1 MPINYYCAIA
11 MNGSD
16 LEMNKNS
23 ITLPVID
30 PKQTAPASPVEGQMY
45 FDTTVGDKTMYFY
58 NGSAWIEMDGSGSG
72 VESFTNANGTYISAS
87 TVNTA
92 ATGAVTV
99 GTIDLSA
106 ADGTDSSGRFLSKDN
121 VWSTIPGGYTS
132 WTINGDTNT
141 GTNTVS
147 NNETVTVAGGKAIVT
162 EVSTRTV
169 NIDFTP
175 SELSTVTALSTDKV
189 VITDTSDSNNPKL
202 ALISDII
209 NAGVTTVDTTDGT
222 YIDLTPTSATSGA
235 VVVTAD
241 LSAVDGT
248 SDTTTRFLSKD
259 NTWDIP
265 SYTTNT
271 DETYTLPVA
280 AGGANSAV
288 LNLTAG
294 GTGSGI
300 KSSVTINGTT
310 NEVSIAESAGNNGS
324 VTIGLPDDVTIAT
337 SLTISGTA
345 GDALDIPSGKGTSAL
360 TIGTD
365 PSDTLTTKSY
375 VDGLVSGGLTFKGT
389 FRADTGAILS
399 GGNSGS
405 FLYNCPGGA
414 GTRVAVTQGDYYVVA
429 TAGGSFYCSGV
440 TLDIGDAIIA
450 VDNAAADSS
459 DAADW
464 STISQGVTVNSFT
477 NANGTYIS
485 AGTVNTNATGAVT
498 VGTID
503 LSAVDGTSD
512 TSTKFLSKDN
522 TWDVPSYTTN
532 TDAKYAL
539 QADAKS
545 GSNVPLTLN
554 GSNGGSDTTVN
565 LTQGTG
571 ITLTR
576 NSATQI
582 TIDADN
588 NGTVESVALS
598 MPSAFSVAGSP
609 ITQSGTFTVTG
620 SGTTSQYV
628 DGTGALQT
636 FPTIPQG
643 DITAVK
649 PSIVDDELGITVTD
663 VNGPIPIVGLDIKG
677 LADLGVP
684 ASGDRLA
691 IYDVTGDV
699 NKYVTATNL
708 APIVRKASTFAATIT
723 SFGTVTHSLGSYDV
737 IVQLYNATNYETIYA
752 CVDRTSTNA
761 VAISGGSFPAGDIR
775 VLVSL
780 ADQGV

>member
-1 MPINYYCAIA
+1 MGYSFLYY
-11 MNGSD
+11 
-16 LEMNKNS
+16 K
-23 ITLPVID
+23 
-30 PKQTAPASPVEGQMY
+30 Y
-45 FDTTVGDKTMYFY
+45 
-58 NGSAWIEMDGSGSG
+58 
-72 VESFTNANGTYISAS
+72 
-87 TVNTA
+87 
-92 ATGAVTV
+92 
-99 GTIDLSA
+99 
-106 ADGTDSSGRFLSKDN
+106 R
-121 VWSTIPGGYTS
+121 
-132 WTINGDTNT
+132 
-141 GTNTVS
+141 
-147 NNETVTVAGGKAIVT
+147 
-162 EVSTRTV
+162 R
-169 NIDFTP
+169 NIY
-175 SELSTVTALSTDKV
+175 
-189 VITDTSDSNNPKL
+189 
-202 ALISDII
+202 
-209 NAGVTTVDTTDGT
+209 TTVD
-222 YIDLTPTSATSGA
+222 
-235 VVVTAD
+235 
-241 LSAVDGT
+241 
-248 SDTTTRFLSKD
+248 
-259 NTWDIP
+259 
-265 SYTTNT
+265 
-271 DETYTLPVA
+271 
-280 AGGANSAV
+280 AGLGNSAV

-300 KSSVTINGTT
+300 KSIVNL
-310 NEVSIAESAGNNGS
+310 NGS
-324 VTIGLPDDVTIAT
+324 TNTVKITSAPTSGITGGVTFDLQDDVTIAT

-375 VDGLVSGGLTFKGT
+375 VDDLVSGGLTFKGT

-429 TAGGSFYCSGV
+429 TSGGSFYCSGV

-450 VDNAAADSS
+450 VDDAAADSS

-554 GSNGGSDTTVN
+554 GSDGGSDTTVN
-565 LTQGTG
+565 LTEGTG

-582 TIDADN
+582 TIAADN
-588 NGTVESVALS
+588 NG
-598 MPSAFSVAGSP
+598 
-609 ITQSGTFTVTG
+609 
-620 SGTTSQYV
+620 
-628 DGTGALQT
+628 
-636 FPTIPQG
+636 
-643 DITAVK
+643 DITEVK
-649 PSIVDDELGITVTD
+649 ASILDDELGIIVEDPT
-663 VNGPIPIVGLDIKG
+663 GPVPKVGLDIKG
-677 LADLGVP
+677 LTDIGTGI
-684 ASGDRLA
+684 ASSDRLA
-691 IYDVTGDV
+691 VYDVTGDV
-699 NKYVTATNL
+699 NKYVQATNL
-708 APIVRKASTFAATIT
+708 APVIRKASTYAATIT
-723 SFGTVTHSLGSYDV
+723 AFGSVTHNLGSFDV
-737 IVQLYNATNYETIYA
+737 IVQLYNAATYETVYA
-752 CVDRTSTNA
+752 CVERTSVNA
-761 VAISGGSFPAGDIR
+761 VAISGGTDFPAGDIR

>member
-30 PKQTAPASPVEGQMY
+30 PLPSAPASPVEGQMY
-45 FDTTVGDKTMYFY
+45 FDTTAGDKTMYFY
-58 NGSAWIEMDGSGSG
+58 NGTAWIEMDGSGSG
-72 VESFTNANGTYISAS
+72 VESFTNANGTYVSAT

-106 ADGTDSSGRFLSKDN
+106 ADGTDTSGRFLSKDN
-121 VWSTIPGGYTS
+121 LWSTI
-132 WTINGDTNT
+132 DT
-141 GTNTVS
+141 
-147 NNETVTVAGGKAIVT
+147 
-162 EVSTRTV
+162 
-169 NIDFTP
+169 
-175 SELSTVTALSTDKV
+175 
-189 VITDTSDSNNPKL
+189 
-202 ALISDII
+202 
-209 NAGVTTVDTTDGT
+209 GVTTVVTTDGT
-222 YIDLTPTSATSGA
+222 YIDLTPDTATSGA
-235 VVVTAD
+235 VTITAD

-248 SDTTTRFLSKD
+248 SSTATRFLSKD
-259 NTWDIP
+259 NTWDVP

-280 AGGANSAV
+280 AGAANSAV

-300 KSSVTINGTT
+300 KSSVTINGDTT
-310 NEVSIAESAGNNGS
+310 TVKVTETVGNNGS
-324 VTIGLPDDVTIAT
+324 ITLDLQDDVTIAT
-337 SLTISGTA
+337 SLTINGTA

-450 VDNAAADSS
+450 VDDAAADSS
-459 DAADW
+459 DVADW

-503 LSAVDGTSD
+503 LSAVDGDSD
-512 TSTKFLSKDN
+512 TSTRFLSKDN
-522 TWDVPSYTTN
+522 TWGVPSYTTN

-539 QADAKS
+539 QADAKT

-554 GSNGGSDTTVN
+554 GSDGGSDTTVN

-582 TIDADN
+582 TIAADN
-588 NGTVESVALS
+588 NG
-598 MPSAFSVAGSP
+598 
-609 ITQSGTFTVTG
+609 
-620 SGTTSQYV
+620 
-628 DGTGALQT
+628 
-636 FPTIPQG
+636 
-643 DITAVK
+643 DITDVQA
-649 PSIVDDELGITVTD
+649 STETDELGILVTD
-663 VNGPIPIVGLDIKG
+663 SSGPIPKVGLDIEG
-677 LADLGVP
+677 QTNLASAPETDDELI
-684 ASGDRLA
+684 
-691 IYDVTGDV
+691 IYDVSTDTNKAVTVENLAAATQDV
-699 NKYVTATNL
+699 NSY
-708 APIVRKASTFAATIT
+708 AATIT
-723 SFGTVTHSLGSYDV
+723 GFGSITHNLGSYDV
-737 IVQLYNATNYETIYA
+737 IVQLYDASNYETIYA
-752 CVDRTSTNA
+752 CVDRTSINA
-761 VAISGGSFPAGDIR
+761 VAISGGSFPAGNMR
-775 VLVSL
+775 VLVSKVI
-780 ADQGV
+780 A

>member
-16 LEMNKNS
+16 IEMNKNQLQ
-23 ITLPVID
+23 LPVID
-30 PKQTAPASPVEGQMY
+30 NEATAPSSPVEGQMY
-45 FDTTVGDKTMYFY
+45 FDTTPGDKTMYFY
-58 NGSAWIEMDGSGSG
+58 NGTAWVEMDGSGSG
-72 VESFTNANGTYISAS
+72 VESFTNANGTYISAT

-106 ADGTDSSGRFLSKDN
+106 ADGTDTSGRFLSKDN
-121 VWSTIPGGYTS
+121 VWSTI
-132 WTINGDTNT
+132 D
-141 GTNTVS
+141 
-147 NNETVTVAGGKAIVT
+147 
-162 EVSTRTV
+162 
-169 NIDFTP
+169 
-175 SELSTVTALSTDKV
+175 
-189 VITDTSDSNNPKL
+189 
-202 ALISDII
+202 
-209 NAGVTTVDTTDGT
+209 AGVTTVDTTNGT
-222 YIDLTPTSATSGA
+222 YIDLTPTTATAGA

-248 SDTTTRFLSKD
+248 SSTATRFLSKD
-259 NTWDIP
+259 NTWDVP

-300 KSSVTINGTT
+300 KSSVTINGDT
-310 NEVSIAESAGNNGS
+310 NTVKVTETVGNNGS
-324 VTIGLPDDVTIAT
+324 VSLDLQDNVTIAT

-360 TIGTD
+360 TLGTD

-450 VDNAAADSS
+450 VDDAAANSS

-485 AGTVNTNATGAVT
+485 YGTVNTSAIGAVT
-498 VGTID
+498 TGVVD

-512 TSTKFLSKDN
+512 TATRFLSKDN

-539 QADAKS
+539 QADAKT

-554 GSNGGSDTTVN
+554 GSDGGSDTTVN

-582 TIDADN
+582 TIAADN
-588 NGTVESVALS
+588 NG
-598 MPSAFSVAGSP
+598 
-609 ITQSGTFTVTG
+609 
-620 SGTTSQYV
+620 
-628 DGTGALQT
+628 
-636 FPTIPQG
+636 
-643 DITAVK
+643 DITDVQA
-649 PSIVDDELGITVTD
+649 STANDELGIVVTD
-663 VNGPIPIVGLDIKG
+663 SSGPIPKVGLDIKG
-677 LADLGVP
+677 LADIGTGL
-684 ASGDRLA
+684 ASSDRLPV
-691 IYDVTGDV
+691 YDVTGDI
-699 NKYVTATNL
+699 NKYATIESL
-708 APIVRKASTFAATIT
+708 APAIRKASTYATTIS
-723 SFGTVTHSLGSYDV
+723 SFGTVTHGLGSYDV
-737 IVQLYNATNYETIYA
+737 IVQLYNAANYETIYA
-752 CVDRTSTNA
+752 CVDRATIDT
-761 VAISGGSFPAGDIR
+761 VAISGGSFPAGNIR

-780 ADQGV
+780 SDQGA

>member
-16 LEMNKNS
+16 IEMNRNELL
-23 ITLPVID
+23 LPVID
-30 PKQTAPASPVEGQMY
+30 NETSAPATGNEVKGQMY
-45 FDTTVGDKTMYFY
+45 MDTTANVMYFY
-58 NGSAWIEMDGSGSG
+58 NGTAWIEMDGTGSG
-72 VESFTNANGTYISAS
+72 VASLTINNGLSTYVDLTNSGTAENPILDA
-87 TVNTA
+87 
-92 ATGAVTV
+92 
-99 GTIDLSA
+99 DLNA
-106 ADGTDSSGRFLSKDN
+106 ADGTDTSGRILSKDN

-132 WTINGDTNT
+132 WTINGDTNS

-147 NNETVTVAGGKAIVT
+147 NGETVTISGGKAIVS

-169 NIDFTP
+169 SIDFTP
-175 SELSTVTALSTDKV
+175 SELNTVTALSTDKV

-222 YIDLTPTSATSGA
+222 YIDLTPTAATSGA

-248 SDTTTRFLSKD
+248 SSTATRFLSKD
-259 NTWDIP
+259 NTWDVP
-265 SYTTNT
+265 SYTTDNNT
-271 DETYTLPVA
+271 TYTLPTTN
-280 AGGANSAV
+280 GNNPDIV
-288 LNLTAG
+288 L
-294 GTGSGI
+294 TGSDGSTDI
-300 KSSVTINGTT
+300 VNMNGDSTTVKVTGSSTSTLTFDLV
-310 NEVSIAESAGNNGS
+310 
-324 VTIGLPDDVTIAT
+324 DDVTIAST
-337 SLTISGTA
+337 LKISGTSA
-345 GDALDIPSGKGTSAL
+345 SALDIPSGKAQTAL

-429 TAGGSFYCSGV
+429 TADGQFYCSGV
-440 TLDIGDAIIA
+440 QLDIGDAIIA
-450 VDNAAADSS
+450 VDDAAANSS

-477 NANGTYIS
+477 NANGTYVS
-485 AGTVNTNATGAVT
+485 AGTVNSSATGAVT
-498 VGTID
+498 MGTID

-532 TDAKYAL
+532 TDAKYELKAN
-539 QADAKS
+539 AKS
-545 GSNVPLTLN
+545 GSNVPLFLDGT
-554 GSNGGSDTTVN
+554 SGGSDSTVN
-565 LTQGTG
+565 LTEGAG

-576 NSATQI
+576 NSATQV
-582 TIDADN
+582 TIEATKL
-588 NGTVESVALS
+588 GTVESVALS

-609 ITQSGTFTVTG
+609 ITSSGTFTVTG
-620 SGTTSQYV
+620 SGATTQYV

-643 DITAVK
+643 DVESVAAATAADEEGI
-649 PSIVDDELGITVTD
+649 IVTSGS
-663 VNGPIPIVGLDIKG
+663 GPNVVVGLDIKG
-677 LADLGVP
+677 RTNLGAAP
-684 ASGDRLA
+684 ATNDELL
-691 IYDVTGDV
+691 IYDANTDTNKVVTV
-699 NKYVTATNL
+699 ANL
-708 APIVRKASTFAATIT
+708 AAATHDINSFATTIT
-723 SFGTVTHSLGSYDV
+723 GFGTITHNLSSFDV
-737 IVQLYNATNYETIYA
+737 IVQLYNASNYETIYA
-752 CVDRTSTNA
+752 CVDRASVDTVS
-761 VAISGGSFPAGDIR
+761 ISGTSFPAGNIR
-775 VLVSL
+775 VLVTKCI
-780 ADQGV
+780 Q

>member
-16 LEMNKNS
+16 IEMNKNQLQ
-23 ITLPVID
+23 LPVID
-30 PKQTAPASPVEGQMY
+30 NEATAPASPVEGQMY
-45 FDTTVGDKTMYFY
+45 FDTTIGDKTMYFY
-58 NGSAWIEMDGSGSG
+58 NGTAWIEMDGSGSG
-72 VESFTNANGTYISAS
+72 VSSFTNANGTYVSAS
-87 TVNTA
+87 IVNSSA
-92 ATGAVTV
+92 IGDVSI
-99 GTIDLSA
+99 GTLDLSA
-106 ADGTDSSGRFLSKDN
+106 ADGTDTSGRFLSKDN
-121 VWSTIPGGYTS
+121 TW
-132 WTINGDTNT
+132 
-141 GTNTVS
+141 
-147 NNETVTVAGGKAIVT
+147 AIV
-162 EVSTRTV
+162 
-169 NIDFTP
+169 
-175 SELSTVTALSTDKV
+175 
-189 VITDTSDSNNPKL
+189 DT
-202 ALISDII
+202 
-209 NAGVTTVDTTDGT
+209 GVTTVDTTDGT
-222 YIDLTPTSATSGA
+222 YIDLTPTTATAGA

-248 SDTTTRFLSKD
+248 SSTATRFLSKD
-259 NTWDIP
+259 NTWDVP

-294 GTGSGI
+294 GTGSGV
-300 KSSVTINGTT
+300 KSSVTINGDSTT
-310 NEVSIAESAGNNGS
+310 VKVTESTGNNGS
-324 VTIGLPDDVTIAT
+324 ITLDLQDDVTITT
-337 SLTISGTA
+337 SLTINGTA

-405 FLYNCPGGA
+405 FLYTCPGGA

-450 VDNAAADSS
+450 VDDAAADSS

-477 NANGTYIS
+477 NADGTYIS
-485 AGTVNTNATGAVT
+485 YGTVNTSATGAVT
-498 VGTID
+498 TGVVD

-512 TSTKFLSKDN
+512 TATRFLSKDN

-539 QADAKS
+539 QADAKT
-545 GSNVPLTLN
+545 GSDVPLTLN
-554 GSNGGSDTTVN
+554 GSDGGSDTTVN

-582 TIDADN
+582 TIAADN
-588 NGTVESVALS
+588 NGDVTEVQASVL
-598 MPSAFSVAGSP
+598 
-609 ITQSGTFTVTG
+609 
-620 SGTTSQYV
+620 
-628 DGTGALQT
+628 
-636 FPTIPQG
+636 
-643 DITAVK
+643 
-649 PSIVDDELGITVTD
+649 DDELGIIVAD
-663 VNGPIPIVGLDIKG
+663 SSGPIPKVGLDIKG
-677 LADLGVP
+677 LADIGDAL
-684 ASGDRLA
+684 ASSDRLPV
-691 IYDVTGDV
+691 YDVTGDI
-699 NKYVTATNL
+699 NKYVQAGLL
-708 APIVRKASTFAATIT
+708 APVVRKSSTYAETIT
-723 SFGTVTHSLGSYDV
+723 AFGTVDHNLGSYDV
-737 IVQLYNATNYETIYA
+737 IVQLYDASNYETIYA
-752 CVDRTSTNA
+752 CVDRTSINA
-761 VAISGGSFPAGDIR
+761 VAISGNDFPAGEIR

-780 ADQGV
+780 ADAGS

>member
-16 LEMNKNS
+16 IEMNKNQLQ
-23 ITLPVID
+23 LPVID
-30 PKQTAPASPVEGQMY
+30 NESTAPASPVEGQMY
-45 FDTTVGDKTMYFY
+45 FDTTPGDKTMYFY
-58 NGSAWIEMDGSGSG
+58 NGTAWVEMDGSGSG
-72 VESFTNANGTYISAS
+72 VESFTNANGTYISAT

-106 ADGTDSSGRFLSKDN
+106 ADGTDTSGRFLSKDN
-121 VWSTIPGGYTS
+121 LWSTI
-132 WTINGDTNT
+132 DT
-141 GTNTVS
+141 
-147 NNETVTVAGGKAIVT
+147 
-162 EVSTRTV
+162 
-169 NIDFTP
+169 
-175 SELSTVTALSTDKV
+175 
-189 VITDTSDSNNPKL
+189 
-202 ALISDII
+202 
-209 NAGVTTVDTTDGT
+209 GVTTVTTTDGS
-222 YIDLTPTSATSGA
+222 YIDLTPNTATSGA
-235 VVVTAD
+235 VTVTAD

-248 SDTTTRFLSKD
+248 SSTATRFLSKD

-280 AGGANSAV
+280 AGGTNSAV

-294 GTGSGI
+294 GTGSGV
-300 KSSVTINGTT
+300 KSSVTINGDT
-310 NEVSIAESAGNNGS
+310 NTVKVTETVGNNGS
-324 VTIGLPDDVTIAT
+324 VNLDLQDNVTITT

-360 TIGTD
+360 TLGTD

-450 VDNAAADSS
+450 VDDAAADSS

-477 NANGTYIS
+477 NADGTYIS
-485 AGTVNTNATGAVT
+485 YGTVNTSATGAVT
-498 VGTID
+498 TGVVD

-512 TSTKFLSKDN
+512 TATRFLSKDN

-532 TDAKYAL
+532 TDARYEL
-539 QADAKS
+539 RTFPKS
-545 GSNVPLTLN
+545 GANVPLFLDGT
-554 GSNGGSDTTVN
+554 NGGLDSIVN
-565 LTQGTG
+565 LTEGTG

-576 NSATQI
+576 NSGSQI
-582 TIDADN
+582 TISAN
-588 NGTVESVALS
+588 NN
-598 MPSAFSVAGSP
+598 
-609 ITQSGTFTVTG
+609 
-620 SGTTSQYV
+620 
-628 DGTGALQT
+628 
-636 FPTIPQG
+636 G
-643 DITAVK
+643 DITDVQASV
-649 PSIVDDELGITVTD
+649 VNDELGIVVTD
-663 VNGPIPIVGLDIKG
+663 SSGPIPKVGLDIKG
-677 LADLGVP
+677 LADIGTGL
-684 ASGDRLA
+684 ADSDRLPV
-691 IYDVTGDV
+691 YDVTGDI
-699 NKYVTATNL
+699 NNYVQASNL
-708 APIVRKASTFAATIT
+708 APIIRKASTYATTIS
-723 SFGTVTHSLGSYDV
+723 SFGTVTHSLGSFDV
-737 IVQLYNATNYETIYA
+737 IVQLYDATTYETIYA
-752 CVDRTSTNA
+752 CVDRATVDT
-761 VAISGGSFPAGDIR
+761 VAISGGSFPAGNIR

-780 ADQGV
+780 ADQGA

>member
-16 LEMNKNS
+16 IEMNKNQLQ
-23 ITLPVID
+23 LPVID
-30 PKQTAPASPVEGQMY
+30 NESSAPTSPVEGQMY
-45 FDTTVGDKTMYFY
+45 FDTSVGDKTMYFY
-58 NGSAWIEMDGSGSG
+58 NGTAWIEMDGSGSG
-72 VESFTNANGTYISAS
+72 VESFTNSNGTYISAT

-92 ATGAVTV
+92 ATGAVSV

-106 ADGTDSSGRFLSKDN
+106 ADGTDTSGRFLSKDN
-121 VWSTIPGGYTS
+121 VWS
-132 WTINGDTNT
+132 
-141 GTNTVS
+141 
-147 NNETVTVAGGKAIVT
+147 AI
-162 EVSTRTV
+162 
-169 NIDFTP
+169 D
-175 SELSTVTALSTDKV
+175 
-189 VITDTSDSNNPKL
+189 
-202 ALISDII
+202 
-209 NAGVTTVDTTDGT
+209 AGVTTVDTTDGT
-222 YIDLTPTSATSGA
+222 YIDLTPNTATSGA
-235 VVVTAD
+235 VTVTAD
-241 LSAVDGT
+241 LSAIDGT
-248 SDTTTRFLSKD
+248 SSTSTRFLSKD

-280 AGGANSAV
+280 AGAANSAV

-300 KSSVTINGTT
+300 KSSVTINGDSTT
-310 NEVSIAESAGNNGS
+310 VKVTETVGNNGS
-324 VTIGLPDDVTIAT
+324 VTLDLQDDVTIAT
-337 SLTISGTA
+337 SLTINGTA
-345 GDALDIPSGKGTSAL
+345 GDAFDIPSGKGTSAL

-389 FRADTGAILS
+389 FRADTGEILS

-539 QADAKS
+539 QADAKT
-545 GSNVPLTLN
+545 GSDVPLTLN
-554 GSNGGSDTTVN
+554 GSDGGSDTTVN

-582 TIDADN
+582 TIAADN
-588 NGTVESVALS
+588 NG
-598 MPSAFSVAGSP
+598 
-609 ITQSGTFTVTG
+609 
-620 SGTTSQYV
+620 
-628 DGTGALQT
+628 
-636 FPTIPQG
+636 
-643 DITAVK
+643 DITDVEASTVNA
-649 PSIVDDELGITVTD
+649 ELGIVVTD
-663 VNGPIPIVGLDIKG
+663 SSGPIPKVGLDIKG
-677 LADLGVP
+677 LSDIGTGLSGADQFPV
-684 ASGDRLA
+684 
-691 IYDVTGDV
+691 YDVTADA
-699 NKYVTATNL
+699 NKYVQASNL
-708 APIVRKASTFAATIT
+708 APIIRKSSTFAGTIT
-723 SFGTVTHSLGSYDV
+723 SFGTVTHGLGSFDV
-737 IVQLYNATNYETIYA
+737 IVQLYDATTYETIYA
-752 CVDRTSTNA
+752 CVDRATVDT
-761 VAISGGSFPAGDIR
+761 VAISGGSFPAGNIR

-780 ADQGV
+780 SDQGA

>member
-1 MPINYYCAIA
+1 
-11 MNGSD
+11 
-16 LEMNKNS
+16 
-23 ITLPVID
+23 
-30 PKQTAPASPVEGQMY
+30 
-45 FDTTVGDKTMYFY
+45 
-58 NGSAWIEMDGSGSG
+58 
-72 VESFTNANGTYISAS
+72 
-87 TVNTA
+87 
-92 ATGAVTV
+92 
-99 GTIDLSA
+99 
-106 ADGTDSSGRFLSKDN
+106 
-121 VWSTIPGGYTS
+121 
-132 WTINGDTNT
+132 
-141 GTNTVS
+141 
-147 NNETVTVAGGKAIVT
+147 
-162 EVSTRTV
+162 
-169 NIDFTP
+169 
-175 SELSTVTALSTDKV
+175 
-189 VITDTSDSNNPKL
+189 
-202 ALISDII
+202 
-209 NAGVTTVDTTDGT
+209 
-222 YIDLTPTSATSGA
+222 
-235 VVVTAD
+235 
-241 LSAVDGT
+241 
-248 SDTTTRFLSKD
+248 
-259 NTWDIP
+259 
-265 SYTTNT
+265 
-271 DETYTLPVA
+271 
-280 AGGANSAV
+280 
-288 LNLTAG
+288 
-294 GTGSGI
+294 
-300 KSSVTINGTT
+300 
-310 NEVSIAESAGNNGS
+310 
-324 VTIGLPDDVTIAT
+324 
-337 SLTISGTA
+337 
-345 GDALDIPSGKGTSAL
+345 
-360 TIGTD
+360 
-365 PSDTLTTKSY
+365 
-375 VDGLVSGGLTFKGT
+375 
-389 FRADTGAILS
+389 
-399 GGNSGS
+399 
-405 FLYNCPGGA
+405 
-414 GTRVAVTQGDYYVVA
+414 
-429 TAGGSFYCSGV
+429 
-440 TLDIGDAIIA
+440 
-450 VDNAAADSS
+450 
-459 DAADW
+459 
-464 STISQGVTVNSFT
+464 VNSFT

>member
-16 LEMNKNS
+16 IEMNKNQLQ
-23 ITLPVID
+23 LPVID
-30 PKQTAPASPVEGQMY
+30 NESSAPTSPVEGQMY
-45 FDTTVGDKTMYFY
+45 FDTSVGDKTMYFY
-58 NGSAWIEMDGSGSG
+58 NGTAWIEMDGSGSG
-72 VESFTNANGTYISAS
+72 VESFTNANGTYISAT

-92 ATGAVTV
+92 ATGAVSV

-106 ADGTDSSGRFLSKDN
+106 ADGTDTSGRFLSKDN
-121 VWSTIPGGYTS
+121 VWSTI
-132 WTINGDTNT
+132 D
-141 GTNTVS
+141 
-147 NNETVTVAGGKAIVT
+147 
-162 EVSTRTV
+162 
-169 NIDFTP
+169 
-175 SELSTVTALSTDKV
+175 
-189 VITDTSDSNNPKL
+189 
-202 ALISDII
+202 
-209 NAGVTTVDTTDGT
+209 AGVTTVDTTDGT
-222 YIDLTPTSATSGA
+222 YIDLTPNTATSGA
-235 VVVTAD
+235 VTVTAD

-248 SDTTTRFLSKD
+248 SSTATRFLSKD

-271 DETYTLPVA
+271 NETYTLPVA
-280 AGGANSAV
+280 AGAANSAV

-300 KSSVTINGTT
+300 KSSVTINGDTT
-310 NEVSIAESAGNNGS
+310 TVKVTETVGNNGS
-324 VTIGLPDDVTIAT
+324 VTLDLQDDVTIAT
-337 SLTISGTA
+337 SLTINGTA

-450 VDNAAADSS
+450 VDDAAADSS

-539 QADAKS
+539 QADAKT
-545 GSNVPLTLN
+545 GSDVPLTLN
-554 GSNGGSDTTVN
+554 GSDGGSDTTVN

-582 TIDADN
+582 TIAADN
-588 NGTVESVALS
+588 NG
-598 MPSAFSVAGSP
+598 
-609 ITQSGTFTVTG
+609 
-620 SGTTSQYV
+620 
-628 DGTGALQT
+628 
-636 FPTIPQG
+636 
-643 DITAVK
+643 DITDVEASTVNA
-649 PSIVDDELGITVTD
+649 ELGITVTD
-663 VNGPIPIVGLDIKG
+663 GSGPIPKVGLDIKG
-677 LADLGVP
+677 LADLGAP
-684 ASGDRLA
+684 ASTDRLA

-699 NKYVTATNL
+699 NKYITTANL
-708 APIVRKASTFAATIT
+708 APVVRKASTYAATIT
-723 SFGTVTHSLGSYDV
+723 AFGTVTHNLGSFDV

-761 VAISGGSFPAGDIR
+761 VAISGGSFPAGNIR

-780 ADQGV
+780 ADSGA

>member
-16 LEMNKNS
+16 IEMNKNQLQ
-23 ITLPVID
+23 LPVID
-30 PKQTAPASPVEGQMY
+30 NESSAPTSPVEGQMY
-45 FDTTVGDKTMYFY
+45 FDTSLGDKTMYYY
-58 NGSAWIEMDGSGSG
+58 NGTAWIEMDGSGSG
-72 VESFTNANGTYISAS
+72 VESFTNANGTYISAT

-92 ATGAVTV
+92 ATGAVSV

-106 ADGTDSSGRFLSKDN
+106 ADGTDTSGKFLSKDN
-121 VWSTIPGGYTS
+121 VWS
-132 WTINGDTNT
+132 
-141 GTNTVS
+141 
-147 NNETVTVAGGKAIVT
+147 AI
-162 EVSTRTV
+162 
-169 NIDFTP
+169 D
-175 SELSTVTALSTDKV
+175 
-189 VITDTSDSNNPKL
+189 
-202 ALISDII
+202 
-209 NAGVTTVDTTDGT
+209 AGVTTVDTTDGT
-222 YIDLTPTSATSGA
+222 YIDLTPNTATSGA
-235 VVVTAD
+235 VTVTAD
-241 LSAVDGT
+241 LSAIDGT
-248 SDTTTRFLSKD
+248 SSAATRFLSKD

-280 AGGANSAV
+280 AGTPDLSAT

-300 KSSVTINGTT
+300 KSAVGINGSSTT
-310 NEVSIAESAGNNGS
+310 VKITSVAGNNGS
-324 VTIGLPDDVTIAT
+324 VTFDLQDDVTIPT

-345 GDALDIPSGKGTSAL
+345 GDTLNIPSGKGTSAL
-360 TIGTD
+360 TVGTD

-375 VDGLVSGGLTFKGT
+375 VDSLVSGGLTFKGT

-450 VDNAAADSS
+450 VDDAAADSS

-532 TDAKYAL
+532 TDATYAL

-545 GSNVPLTLN
+545 GSNVPLTLA
-554 GSNGGSDTTVN
+554 GANGGSDTTVN
-565 LTQGTG
+565 LTEGTG

-582 TIDADN
+582 TIAADN
-588 NGTVESVALS
+588 N
-598 MPSAFSVAGSP
+598 
-609 ITQSGTFTVTG
+609 
-620 SGTTSQYV
+620 
-628 DGTGALQT
+628 
-636 FPTIPQG
+636 G
-643 DITAVK
+643 DITAVE
-649 PSIVDDELGITVTD
+649 PSTVNAELGITVTD
-663 VNGPIPIVGLDIKG
+663 STGPIPKIGLDIKG
-677 LADLGVP
+677 LTDLTTSLAD
-684 ASGDRLA
+684 ADRFPV
-691 IYDVTGDV
+691 YDVTGDV
-699 NKYVTATNL
+699 NRYVQATNL
-708 APIVRKASTFAATIT
+708 APIIRKASTYAETIT
-723 SFGTVTHSLGSYDV
+723 GFGTVTHNLGSYDV

-761 VAISGGSFPAGDIR
+761 VAISGGTFPAGDIR

>member
-16 LEMNKNS
+16 IEMNRNELL
-23 ITLPVID
+23 LPVID
-30 PKQTAPASPVEGQMY
+30 NETSAPATGNEVKGQMY
-45 FDTTVGDKTMYFY
+45 MDTTANVMYFY
-58 NGSAWIEMDGSGSG
+58 NGTAWIEMDGTGSG
-72 VESFTNANGTYISAS
+72 VSSLTINNGLSTYVDLTNSGTAENPILDA
-87 TVNTA
+87 
-92 ATGAVTV
+92 
-99 GTIDLSA
+99 DLNA
-106 ADGTDSSGRFLSKDN
+106 ADGTDTSGRFLSKDN

-132 WTINGDTNT
+132 WTINGDTNS

-147 NNETVTVAGGKAIVT
+147 NGETVTISGGKAIVS

-169 NIDFTP
+169 SIDFTP
-175 SELSTVTALSTDKV
+175 SELNTVTALSTDKV

-222 YIDLTPTSATSGA
+222 YIDLTPTAATSGA

-248 SDTTTRFLSKD
+248 SSTATRFLSKD
-259 NTWDIP
+259 NTWDVP
-265 SYTTNT
+265 SYTTDNNT
-271 DETYTLPVA
+271 TYTLPTTN
-280 AGGANSAV
+280 GNNPDIV
-288 LNLTAG
+288 L
-294 GTGSGI
+294 TGSDGSTDI
-300 KSSVTINGTT
+300 VNMNGDSTTVKVTGSSTSTLTFDLV
-310 NEVSIAESAGNNGS
+310 
-324 VTIGLPDDVTIAT
+324 DDVTIAST
-337 SLTISGTA
+337 LKISGTSA
-345 GDALDIPSGKGTSAL
+345 SALDIPSGKAQTAL

-429 TAGGSFYCSGV
+429 TADGQFYCSGV
-440 TLDIGDAIIA
+440 QLDIGDAIIA
-450 VDNAAADSS
+450 VDDAAANSS

-477 NANGTYIS
+477 NANGTYVS
-485 AGTVNTNATGAVT
+485 AGTVNSSATGAVT
-498 VGTID
+498 MGTID

-532 TDAKYAL
+532 TDAKYELKAN
-539 QADAKS
+539 AKS
-545 GSNVPLTLN
+545 GSNVPLFLDGT
-554 GSNGGSDTTVN
+554 SGGSDSTVN
-565 LTQGTG
+565 LTEGAG

-576 NSATQI
+576 NSATQV
-582 TIDADN
+582 TIEATKL
-588 NGTVESVALS
+588 GTVESVALS

-609 ITQSGTFTVTG
+609 ITSSGTFTVTG
-620 SGTTSQYV
+620 SGATTQYV

-643 DITAVK
+643 DVESVAASTAADEEGI
-649 PSIVDDELGITVTD
+649 IVTSGS
-663 VNGPIPIVGLDIKG
+663 GPNVVVGLDIKG
-677 LADLGVP
+677 RTNLGAAP
-684 ASGDRLA
+684 ATNDELL
-691 IYDVTGDV
+691 IYDANTDTNKVVTV
-699 NKYVTATNL
+699 ANL
-708 APIVRKASTFAATIT
+708 AAATHDINSFATTIT
-723 SFGTVTHSLGSYDV
+723 GFGTITHNLSSFDV
-737 IVQLYNATNYETIYA
+737 IVQLYNASNYETIYA
-752 CVDRTSTNA
+752 CVDRASVDTVS
-761 VAISGGSFPAGDIR
+761 ISGTSFPAGNIR
-775 VLVSL
+775 VLVTKCI
-780 ADQGV
+780 Q

>member
-16 LEMNKNS
+16 IEMNKNQLQ
-23 ITLPVID
+23 LPVID
-30 PKQTAPASPVEGQMY
+30 NESSAPTSPVEGQMY
-45 FDTTVGDKTMYFY
+45 FDTSLGDKTMYFY
-58 NGSAWIEMDGSGSG
+58 NGTAWIEMDGSGSG
-72 VESFTNANGTYISAS
+72 VESFTNVNGTYISAT

-92 ATGAVTV
+92 ATGAVSV

-106 ADGTDSSGRFLSKDN
+106 ADGADTSGRFLSKDN
-121 VWSTIPGGYTS
+121 VWS
-132 WTINGDTNT
+132 
-141 GTNTVS
+141 
-147 NNETVTVAGGKAIVT
+147 AI
-162 EVSTRTV
+162 
-169 NIDFTP
+169 D
-175 SELSTVTALSTDKV
+175 
-189 VITDTSDSNNPKL
+189 
-202 ALISDII
+202 
-209 NAGVTTVDTTDGT
+209 AGVTTVNTTDGT
-222 YIDLTPTSATSGA
+222 YIDLTPTTATSGA
-235 VVVTAD
+235 VTVTAD

-248 SDTTTRFLSKD
+248 SSTTTRFLSKD
-259 NTWDIP
+259 NTWDVP

-280 AGGANSAV
+280 AGTPDLSATI
-288 LNLTAG
+288 NLTAG

-300 KSSVTINGTT
+300 KSAVGINGSTT
-310 NEVSIAESAGNNGS
+310 TVKITSVAGNNGS
-324 VTIGLPDDVTIAT
+324 VTFDLQDDVTIPT
-337 SLTISGTA
+337 SLTISGAA

-360 TIGTD
+360 TVGTD

-375 VDGLVSGGLTFKGT
+375 VDSLVSGGLTFKGT

-450 VDNAAADSS
+450 VDDAAADSS

-532 TDAKYAL
+532 TDATYAL

-545 GSNVPLTLN
+545 GLNVPLTLA
-554 GSNGGSDTTVN
+554 GTNGGSDTTVN
-565 LTQGTG
+565 LTEGTG

-582 TIDADN
+582 TIAADN
-588 NGTVESVALS
+588 NG
-598 MPSAFSVAGSP
+598 
-609 ITQSGTFTVTG
+609 
-620 SGTTSQYV
+620 
-628 DGTGALQT
+628 
-636 FPTIPQG
+636 
-643 DITAVK
+643 DITDVK
-649 PSIVDDELGITVTD
+649 ASILDDELGIIVEDPT
-663 VNGPIPIVGLDIKG
+663 GPIPKIGLDIKG
-677 LADLGVP
+677 LSDLTSLASADRFPV
-684 ASGDRLA
+684 
-691 IYDVTGDV
+691 YDVTADT
-699 NKYVTATNL
+699 NKYVAAQDL
-708 APIVRKASTFAATIT
+708 APVIRKASTYAETI
-723 SFGTVTHSLGSYDV
+723 SAFGTVTHSLGSYDV

-761 VAISGGSFPAGDIR
+761 VAISGGSSFPAGDIR

>member
-16 LEMNKNS
+16 IEMNRNELL
-23 ITLPVID
+23 LPVID
-30 PKQTAPASPVEGQMY
+30 NETSAPATGSEVEGQMY
-45 FDTTVGDKTMYFY
+45 YNTSTNIMYFY
-58 NGSAWIEMDGSGSG
+58 NGTAWVEMDGTGSG
-72 VESFTNANGTYISAS
+72 VESFTNANGTYISAG
-87 TVNTA
+87 TVNTG

-106 ADGTDSSGRFLSKDN
+106 ADGTDTSGKFLSKDN
-121 VWSTIPGGYTS
+121 VWSTV
-132 WTINGDTNT
+132 NT
-141 GTNTVS
+141 G
-147 NNETVTVAGGKAIVT
+147 VT
-162 EVSTRTV
+162 S
-169 NIDFTP
+169 
-175 SELSTVTALSTDKV
+175 V
-189 VITDTSDSNNPKL
+189 V
-202 ALISDII
+202 
-209 NAGVTTVDTTDGT
+209 TTDGT
-222 YIDLTPTSATSGA
+222 YIDLTPTTATDGA
-235 VVVTAD
+235 VTVTAD

-248 SDTTTRFLSKD
+248 SSTTTKFLSKD
-259 NTWDIP
+259 NTWDVP

-271 DETYTLPVA
+271 NETYTLPVS

-288 LNLTAG
+288 LDLTAG
-294 GTGSGI
+294 GSGSGI

-310 NEVSIAESAGNNGS
+310 NEVSIEESAGNNGS
-324 VTIGLPDDVTIAT
+324 ITIGLPDDVVIAT

-365 PSDTLTTKSY
+365 PNDTLTTKSY
-375 VDGLVSGGLTFKGT
+375 VDDLVSGGLTFKGT

-450 VDNAAADSS
+450 VDDAAADSS

-477 NANGTYIS
+477 NANGTYVS
-485 AGTVNTNATGAVT
+485 AGTVNTSATGAVT

-532 TDAKYAL
+532 TDAQYELEAGT
-539 QADAKS
+539 KS
-545 GSNVPLTLN
+545 GTSVPLTLV
-554 GSNGGSDTTVN
+554 GSDGGSDTTVN
-565 LTQGTG
+565 FTEGSG

-576 NSATQI
+576 NSPSQI
-582 TIDADN
+582 TIDAIN
-588 NGTVESVALS
+588 NGDVTDVEAS
-598 MPSAFSVAGSP
+598 
-609 ITQSGTFTVTG
+609 
-620 SGTTSQYV
+620 
-628 DGTGALQT
+628 
-636 FPTIPQG
+636 
-643 DITAVK
+643 TA
-649 PSIVDDELGITVTD
+649 DAELGIIVTD
-663 VNGPIPIVGLDIKG
+663 SSGPVPKIGLDIKG
-677 LADLGVP
+677 LSDIGTGL
-684 ASGDRLA
+684 SGSDRFPV
-691 IYDVTGDV
+691 YDVTTDK
-699 NKYVTATNL
+699 NQYIQASNL
-708 APIVRKASTFAATIT
+708 APIVRKSSTYAETIT
-723 SFGTVTHSLGSYDV
+723 AFGTVTHSLGSFDV
-737 IVQLYNATNYETIYA
+737 IVQLYDATTYETIYA
-752 CVDRTSTNA
+752 CVERASVDT
-761 VAISGGSFPAGDIR
+761 VAISGNSFPAGDIR

-780 ADQGV
+780 ADQGA

>member
-16 LEMNKNS
+16 IEMNKNQLQ
-23 ITLPVID
+23 LPVID
-30 PKQTAPASPVEGQMY
+30 NESSAPASPVEGQMY
-45 FDTTVGDKTMYFY
+45 FDTTPGDKTMYFY
-58 NGSAWIEMDGSGSG
+58 NGTAWIEMDGSGSG
-72 VESFTNANGTYISAS
+72 VESFTNANGTYVSAS
-87 TVNTA
+87 TVNSA

-121 VWSTIPGGYTS
+121 TWAVV
-132 WTINGDTNT
+132 DT
-141 GTNTVS
+141 
-147 NNETVTVAGGKAIVT
+147 
-162 EVSTRTV
+162 
-169 NIDFTP
+169 
-175 SELSTVTALSTDKV
+175 
-189 VITDTSDSNNPKL
+189 
-202 ALISDII
+202 
-209 NAGVTTVDTTDGT
+209 GVTTVDTTDGT

-248 SDTTTRFLSKD
+248 SSTATRFLSKD
-259 NTWDIP
+259 NTWDVP

-300 KSSVTINGTT
+300 KSSVTING
-310 NEVSIAESAGNNGS
+310 VSDSVKVTESAGNNGS
-324 VTIGLPDDVTIAT
+324 VTLDLQDDVTIAT
-337 SLTISGTA
+337 SLTINGTA

-375 VDGLVSGGLTFKGT
+375 VDDLVSGGLTFKGT
-389 FRADTGAILS
+389 FRADTGEILS

-414 GTRVAVTQGDYYVVA
+414 GTRVSVTQGDYYVVA
-429 TAGGSFYCSGV
+429 TADGQFYCSGV
-440 TLDIGDAIIA
+440 QLDIGDAIIA
-450 VDNAAADSS
+450 VDDAAVDSS
-459 DAADW
+459 VIADW

-539 QADAKS
+539 TAAAKS
-545 GSNVPLTLN
+545 GSNVPLTLT
-554 GSNGGSDTTVN
+554 GSDGGATTTVD
-565 LTQGTG
+565 LTEGSG

-576 NSATQI
+576 NSSGQI

-588 NGTVESVALS
+588 NGDVTEVKASVL
-598 MPSAFSVAGSP
+598 
-609 ITQSGTFTVTG
+609 
-620 SGTTSQYV
+620 
-628 DGTGALQT
+628 
-636 FPTIPQG
+636 
-643 DITAVK
+643 
-649 PSIVDDELGITVTD
+649 DDELGIIVADPT
-663 VNGPIPIVGLDIKG
+663 GPIPKVGLDIKG
-677 LADLGVP
+677 LSDGGNP
-684 ASGDRLA
+684 ASSNRLVV
-691 IYDVTGDV
+691 YDVAGDV
-699 NKYVTATNL
+699 NEYATVESL
-708 APIVRKASTFAATIT
+708 APAVRKASTFAATI
-723 SFGTVTHSLGSYDV
+723 SAFGTVTHSLGSYDV
-737 IVQLYNATNYETIYA
+737 IVQLYDATTYETIYA
-752 CVDRTSTNA
+752 CVDRTSVDA
-761 VAISGGSFPAGDIR
+761 VAISGGSFPSGNIR

-780 ADQGV
+780 ADSGA

>member
-16 LEMNKNS
+16 IEMNKNQLQ
-23 ITLPVID
+23 LPVID
-30 PKQTAPASPVEGQMY
+30 NESSAPTSPVEGQMY
-45 FDTTVGDKTMYFY
+45 FDTSAGDKTMYFY
-58 NGSAWIEMDGSGSG
+58 NGTAWIEMDGSGSG
-72 VESFTNANGTYISAS
+72 VESFTNSNGTYISAT

-92 ATGAVTV
+92 ATGAVSV

-106 ADGTDSSGRFLSKDN
+106 ADGTDTSGRFLSKDN
-121 VWSTIPGGYTS
+121 VWS
-132 WTINGDTNT
+132 
-141 GTNTVS
+141 
-147 NNETVTVAGGKAIVT
+147 AI
-162 EVSTRTV
+162 
-169 NIDFTP
+169 D
-175 SELSTVTALSTDKV
+175 
-189 VITDTSDSNNPKL
+189 
-202 ALISDII
+202 
-209 NAGVTTVDTTDGT
+209 AGVTTVDTTDGT
-222 YIDLTPTSATSGA
+222 YIDLTPNTATSGA
-235 VVVTAD
+235 VTVTAD
-241 LSAVDGT
+241 LSAIDGT
-248 SDTTTRFLSKD
+248 SSTSTRFLSKD

-280 AGGANSAV
+280 AGAANSAV

-300 KSSVTINGTT
+300 KSSVTINGDSNTVKVT
-310 NEVSIAESAGNNGS
+310 ETVGNNGS
-324 VTIGLPDDVTIAT
+324 ITLDLQDDVTIAT
-337 SLTISGTA
+337 SLKILGSA
-345 GDALDIPSGKGTSAL
+345 GDAFDITSGKGTSAL
-360 TIGTD
+360 TVGTD

-539 QADAKS
+539 QADAKT
-545 GSNVPLTLN
+545 GSDVPLTLN
-554 GSNGGSDTTVN
+554 GSDGGSDTTVN

-582 TIDADN
+582 TIAADN
-588 NGTVESVALS
+588 NG
-598 MPSAFSVAGSP
+598 
-609 ITQSGTFTVTG
+609 
-620 SGTTSQYV
+620 
-628 DGTGALQT
+628 
-636 FPTIPQG
+636 
-643 DITAVK
+643 DITDVEASTVNA
-649 PSIVDDELGITVTD
+649 ELGIVVTD
-663 VNGPIPIVGLDIKG
+663 SSGPIPKVGLDIKG
-677 LADLGVP
+677 LSDIGTGLSGADQFPV
-684 ASGDRLA
+684 
-691 IYDVTGDV
+691 YDVTADA
-699 NKYVTATNL
+699 NKYVQASNL
-708 APIVRKASTFAATIT
+708 APIIRKSSTFASTIT
-723 SFGTVTHSLGSYDV
+723 SFGTVTHGLGSFDV
-737 IVQLYNATNYETIYA
+737 IVQLYDATTYETIYA
-752 CVDRTSTNA
+752 CVDRATVDT
-761 VAISGGSFPAGDIR
+761 VAISGGSFPAGNIR

-780 ADQGV
+780 SDQGA

>member
-16 LEMNKNS
+16 IEMNKNQLQ
-23 ITLPVID
+23 LPVID
-30 PKQTAPASPVEGQMY
+30 NEATAPSSPVEGQMY
-45 FDTTVGDKTMYFY
+45 FDTTPGDKTMYFY
-58 NGSAWIEMDGSGSG
+58 NGTAWVEMDGSGSG
-72 VESFTNANGTYISAS
+72 VESFTNANGTYISAT

-106 ADGTDSSGRFLSKDN
+106 ADGTDTSGRFLSKDN
-121 VWSTIPGGYTS
+121 VWSTI
-132 WTINGDTNT
+132 D
-141 GTNTVS
+141 
-147 NNETVTVAGGKAIVT
+147 
-162 EVSTRTV
+162 
-169 NIDFTP
+169 
-175 SELSTVTALSTDKV
+175 
-189 VITDTSDSNNPKL
+189 
-202 ALISDII
+202 
-209 NAGVTTVDTTDGT
+209 AGVTTVDTTNGT
-222 YIDLTPTSATSGA
+222 YIDLTPTTATAGA

-248 SDTTTRFLSKD
+248 SSTATRFLSKD
-259 NTWDIP
+259 NTWDVP

-300 KSSVTINGTT
+300 KSSVTINGDT
-310 NEVSIAESAGNNGS
+310 NTVKVTETVGNNGS
-324 VTIGLPDDVTIAT
+324 VSLDLQDNVTIAT

-360 TIGTD
+360 TLGTD

-450 VDNAAADSS
+450 VDDAAANSS

-477 NANGTYIS
+477 NANGTYITY
-485 AGTVNTNATGAVT
+485 GTVNTSATGAVT
-498 VGTID
+498 TGVVD

-512 TSTKFLSKDN
+512 TATRFLSKDN

-539 QADAKS
+539 QADAKT

-554 GSNGGSDTTVN
+554 GSDGGSDTTVN

-582 TIDADN
+582 TIAADN
-588 NGTVESVALS
+588 NG
-598 MPSAFSVAGSP
+598 
-609 ITQSGTFTVTG
+609 
-620 SGTTSQYV
+620 
-628 DGTGALQT
+628 
-636 FPTIPQG
+636 
-643 DITAVK
+643 DITDVQA
-649 PSIVDDELGITVTD
+649 SAANDELGIVVTD
-663 VNGPIPIVGLDIKG
+663 SSGPIPKVGLDIKG
-677 LADLGVP
+677 LADIGTGL
-684 ASGDRLA
+684 ASDDRLPV
-691 IYDVTGDV
+691 YDLTGDI
-699 NKYVTATNL
+699 NKYATIESL
-708 APIVRKASTFAATIT
+708 APAIRKASTYATTIS
-723 SFGTVTHSLGSYDV
+723 SFGTVTHGLGSYDV
-737 IVQLYNATNYETIYA
+737 IVQLYDATTYETIYA
-752 CVDRTSTNA
+752 CVDRATIDT

-780 ADQGV
+780 SDQGA

>member
-1 MPINYYCAIA
+1 

-16 LEMNKNS
+16 IEMNKNQLQ
-23 ITLPVID
+23 LPVID
-30 PKQTAPASPVEGQMY
+30 NESSAPTSPVEGQMY
-45 FDTTVGDKTMYFY
+45 FDTSLGDKTMYFY

-72 VESFTNANGTYISAS
+72 VESFTNVNGTYISAT

-92 ATGAVTV
+92 ATGAVSV

-106 ADGTDSSGRFLSKDN
+106 ANGTDTSGRFLSKDN
-121 VWSTIPGGYTS
+121 VWAAV
-132 WTINGDTNT
+132 DT
-141 GTNTVS
+141 
-147 NNETVTVAGGKAIVT
+147 
-162 EVSTRTV
+162 
-169 NIDFTP
+169 
-175 SELSTVTALSTDKV
+175 
-189 VITDTSDSNNPKL
+189 
-202 ALISDII
+202 
-209 NAGVTTVDTTDGT
+209 GVTTVKTTSGT
-222 YIDLTPTSATSGA
+222 YIDLTPTTATSGA
-235 VVVTAD
+235 VTVTAE

-248 SDTTTRFLSKD
+248 SSTTTRFLSKD

-271 DETYTLPVA
+271 DETYTLPVD
-280 AGGANSAV
+280 AGLGNSAV

-300 KSSVTINGTT
+300 KSIVNL
-310 NEVSIAESAGNNGS
+310 NGS
-324 VTIGLPDDVTIAT
+324 TNTVKITSAPTSGITGGVTFDLQDDVTIAT

-375 VDGLVSGGLTFKGT
+375 VDDLVSGGLTFKGT

-429 TAGGSFYCSGV
+429 TSGGSFYCSGV

-450 VDNAAADSS
+450 VDDAAADSS

-554 GSNGGSDTTVN
+554 GSDGGSDTTVN
-565 LTQGTG
+565 LTEGTG

-582 TIDADN
+582 TIAADN
-588 NGTVESVALS
+588 NG
-598 MPSAFSVAGSP
+598 
-609 ITQSGTFTVTG
+609 
-620 SGTTSQYV
+620 
-628 DGTGALQT
+628 
-636 FPTIPQG
+636 
-643 DITAVK
+643 DITEVK
-649 PSIVDDELGITVTD
+649 ASILDDELGIIVEDPT
-663 VNGPIPIVGLDIKG
+663 GPVPKVGLDIKG
-677 LADLGVP
+677 LTDIGTGI
-684 ASGDRLA
+684 ASSDRLA
-691 IYDVTGDV
+691 VYDVTGDV
-699 NKYVTATNL
+699 NKYVQATNL
-708 APIVRKASTFAATIT
+708 APVIRKASTYAATIT
-723 SFGTVTHSLGSYDV
+723 AFGSVTHNLGSFDV
-737 IVQLYNATNYETIYA
+737 IVQLYNAATYETVYA
-752 CVDRTSTNA
+752 CVERTSVNA
-761 VAISGGSFPAGDIR
+761 VAISGGTDFPAGDIR

>member
-16 LEMNKNS
+16 IEMNKNQLQ
-23 ITLPVID
+23 LPVID
-30 PKQTAPASPVEGQMY
+30 NEATAPSSPVEGQMY
-45 FDTTVGDKTMYFY
+45 FDTTPGDKTMYFY
-58 NGSAWIEMDGSGSG
+58 NGTAWVEMDGSGSG
-72 VESFTNANGTYISAS
+72 VESFTNANGTYISAT

-106 ADGTDSSGRFLSKDN
+106 ADGTDTSGRFLSKDN
-121 VWSTIPGGYTS
+121 VWSTI
-132 WTINGDTNT
+132 D
-141 GTNTVS
+141 
-147 NNETVTVAGGKAIVT
+147 
-162 EVSTRTV
+162 
-169 NIDFTP
+169 
-175 SELSTVTALSTDKV
+175 
-189 VITDTSDSNNPKL
+189 
-202 ALISDII
+202 
-209 NAGVTTVDTTDGT
+209 AGVTTVDTTNGT
-222 YIDLTPTSATSGA
+222 YIDLTPTTATAGA

-248 SDTTTRFLSKD
+248 SSTATRFLSKD
-259 NTWDIP
+259 NTWDVP

-300 KSSVTINGTT
+300 KSSVTINGDT
-310 NEVSIAESAGNNGS
+310 NTVKVTETVGNNGS
-324 VTIGLPDDVTIAT
+324 VSLDLQDNVTIAT

-360 TIGTD
+360 TLGTD

-450 VDNAAADSS
+450 VDDAAANSS

-477 NANGTYIS
+477 NANGTYITY
-485 AGTVNTNATGAVT
+485 GTVNTSATGAVT
-498 VGTID
+498 TGVVD

-512 TSTKFLSKDN
+512 TATRFLSKDN

-539 QADAKS
+539 QADAKT

-554 GSNGGSDTTVN
+554 GSDGGSDTTVN

-582 TIDADN
+582 TIAADN
-588 NGTVESVALS
+588 NG
-598 MPSAFSVAGSP
+598 
-609 ITQSGTFTVTG
+609 
-620 SGTTSQYV
+620 
-628 DGTGALQT
+628 
-636 FPTIPQG
+636 
-643 DITAVK
+643 DITDVQA
-649 PSIVDDELGITVTD
+649 STANDELGIVVTD
-663 VNGPIPIVGLDIKG
+663 SSGPIPKVGLDIKG
-677 LADLGVP
+677 LADIGTGL
-684 ASGDRLA
+684 ASDDRLPV
-691 IYDVTGDV
+691 YDLTGDI
-699 NKYVTATNL
+699 NKYATIESL
-708 APIVRKASTFAATIT
+708 APAIRKASTYATTIS
-723 SFGTVTHSLGSYDV
+723 SFGTVTHGLGSYDV
-737 IVQLYNATNYETIYA
+737 IVQLYNAANYETIYA
-752 CVDRTSTNA
+752 CVDRATIDT
-761 VAISGGSFPAGDIR
+761 VAISGGSFPAGNIR

-780 ADQGV
+780 SDQGA

>member
-16 LEMNKNS
+16 IEMNKNQLQ
-23 ITLPVID
+23 LPVID
-30 PKQTAPASPVEGQMY
+30 NESSAPTSPVEGQMY
-45 FDTTVGDKTMYFY
+45 FDTSAGDKTMYFY
-58 NGSAWIEMDGSGSG
+58 NGTAWIEMDGSGSG
-72 VESFTNANGTYISAS
+72 VESFTNSNGTYISAT

-92 ATGAVTV
+92 ATGAVSV

-106 ADGTDSSGRFLSKDN
+106 ADGTDTSGRFLSKDN
-121 VWSTIPGGYTS
+121 VWS
-132 WTINGDTNT
+132 
-141 GTNTVS
+141 
-147 NNETVTVAGGKAIVT
+147 AI
-162 EVSTRTV
+162 
-169 NIDFTP
+169 D
-175 SELSTVTALSTDKV
+175 
-189 VITDTSDSNNPKL
+189 
-202 ALISDII
+202 
-209 NAGVTTVDTTDGT
+209 AGVTTVDTTDGT
-222 YIDLTPTSATSGA
+222 YIDLTPNTATSGA
-235 VVVTAD
+235 VTVTAD
-241 LSAVDGT
+241 LSAIDGT
-248 SDTTTRFLSKD
+248 SSTSTRFLSKD

-280 AGGANSAV
+280 AGAANSAV

-300 KSSVTINGTT
+300 KSSVTINGDSNTVKVT
-310 NEVSIAESAGNNGS
+310 ETVGNNGS
-324 VTIGLPDDVTIAT
+324 ITLDLQDDVTIAT
-337 SLTISGTA
+337 SLKILGSA
-345 GDALDIPSGKGTSAL
+345 GDAFDITSGKGTSAL
-360 TIGTD
+360 TVGTD

-539 QADAKS
+539 QADAKT
-545 GSNVPLTLN
+545 GSDVPLTLN
-554 GSNGGSDTTVN
+554 GSDGGSDTTVN

-582 TIDADN
+582 TIAADN
-588 NGTVESVALS
+588 NG
-598 MPSAFSVAGSP
+598 
-609 ITQSGTFTVTG
+609 
-620 SGTTSQYV
+620 
-628 DGTGALQT
+628 
-636 FPTIPQG
+636 
-643 DITAVK
+643 DITDVEASTVNA
-649 PSIVDDELGITVTD
+649 ELGIVVTD
-663 VNGPIPIVGLDIKG
+663 SSGPIPKVGLDIKG
-677 LADLGVP
+677 LSDIGTGLSGADQFPV
-684 ASGDRLA
+684 
-691 IYDVTGDV
+691 YDVTADA
-699 NKYVTATNL
+699 NKYVQASNL
-708 APIVRKASTFAATIT
+708 APIIRKSSTFAGTIT
-723 SFGTVTHSLGSYDV
+723 SFGTVTHGLGSFDV
-737 IVQLYNATNYETIYA
+737 IVQLYDATTYETIYA
-752 CVDRTSTNA
+752 CVDRATVDT
-761 VAISGGSFPAGDIR
+761 VAISGGSFPAGNIR

-780 ADQGV
+780 SDQGA